1 MSLDE
6 KRGKQKLD
14 LAARA
19 AWLYYIGGN
28 TQEEIAR
35 KLSVSRQAAQRLVS
49 LAVSEKLITFQLDHP
64 IAECE
69 ALAEELRQRYGLQLC
84 EVAPG
89 DPESN
94 DPVPG
99 IAERTAG
106 YLQNLLAQRPPLVLA
121 FATGRTLR
129 TAVDQ
134 VPRMSCPQHK
144 IVSLVGNM
152 TRDGRAS
159 RYDVVTRLADRVGA
173 ECFPMPMPVIAD
185 SVQEHT
191 LLRSQKSYRN
201 VSDLAAT
208 AKVAFIGIG
217 SVVWGGAL
225 HRDGF
230 VNDEELA
237 ELLHLGAVGDSSAW
251 VFDQDGTI
259 LQGSVAE
266 RLIGIP
272 LDSPPRRLTVA
283 VAGGSEKAAAIRA
296 ALVGKLISGL
306 ITDEAAA
313 RAILATP

>member
-1 MSLDE
+1 LDDS
-6 KRGKQKLD
+6 RGKQKLD

-28 TQEEIAR
+28 TQEEIAG

-49 LAVSEKLITFQLDHP
+49 LAVSKKLIKFQLDHP
-64 IAECE
+64 IGECE
-69 ALAEELRQRYGLQLC
+69 ALAEGLRQRFGLQLC
-84 EVAPG
+84 EVAQA
-89 DPESN
+89 DPSSN

-106 YLQNLLAQRPPLVLA
+106 YLQNFLAQRPPLVLA

-129 TAVDQ
+129 ESVDQ
-134 VPRMSCPQHK
+134 VPHMSCPQHK

-159 RYDVVTRLADRVGA
+159 HYDVVTRLADRVGA

-185 SVQEHT
+185 SAQEHT

-201 VSDLAAT
+201 VSDLAAM
-208 AKVAFIGIG
+208 AKVAFVGIG
-217 SVVWGGAL
+217 EVGWGGPL

-230 VNDEELA
+230 VNDQELA
-237 ELLHLGAVGDSSAW
+237 ELLNLGAVGDSSAW
-251 VFDQDGTI
+251 VFDHDGKI
-259 LQGSVAE
+259 LSGSVAN

-272 LDSPPRRLTVA
+272 LESPPRRLTVG
-283 VAGGSEKAAAIRA
+283 VAGGLTKAAAIRA
-296 ALVGKLISGL
+296 ALVGGLINGL
-306 ITDEAAA
+306 ITDERTAQC
-313 RAILATP
+313 LLQGGS